1 MINYSE
7 DKDRQY
13 HVQLEEGDVGRYV
26 ILTGDPKRCQK
37 IAEHFEGALPVADS
51 REFTTYTGYL
61 EGEKVSVTS
70 TGIGGPSAAIALEEL
85 ANVGADTFI
94 RVGTSGGMQLEVK
107 SGDLVIATG
116 AVRMEG
122 TSKEYAPVEFPAVS
136 DFHITNALVE
146 AAENGKEAAEV
157 FAALLKGEVVE
168 KSNLLL
174 VAPKCLQNRV
184 LDMIQEEIV

>member
-37 IAEHFEGALPVADS
+37 IAEHFEDALPVADS

-70 TGIGGPSAAIALEEL
+70 VCGNRTGRTGKCRSRYIYPGG
-85 ANVGADTFI
+85 NKW
-94 RVGTSGGMQLEVK
+94 RY
-107 SGDLVIATG
+107 
-116 AVRMEG
+116 AVR
-122 TSKEYAPVEFPAVS
+122 
-136 DFHITNALVE
+136 
-146 AAENGKEAAEV
+146 GK
-157 FAALLKGEVVE
+157 KW
-168 KSNLLL
+168 
-174 VAPKCLQNRV
+174 
-184 LDMIQEEIV
+184 

>member
-37 IAEHFEGALPVADS
+37 IAEHFEDALPVADS

-70 TGIGGPSAAIALEEL
+70 TGNRTGRTGKCRSRYIYPGG
-85 ANVGADTFI
+85 NKW
-94 RVGTSGGMQLEVK
+94 RY
-107 SGDLVIATG
+107 
-116 AVRMEG
+116 AVR
-122 TSKEYAPVEFPAVS
+122 
-136 DFHITNALVE
+136 
-146 AAENGKEAAEV
+146 
-157 FAALLKGEVVE
+157 GE
-168 KSNLLL
+168 KW
-174 VAPKCLQNRV
+174 
-184 LDMIQEEIV
+184 

>member
-70 TGIGGPSAAIALEEL
+70 TGIGGTGKCRSRYIYP
-85 ANVGADTFI
+85 
-94 RVGTSGGMQLEVK
+94 GGNK
-107 SGDLVIATG
+107 WRY
-116 AVRMEG
+116 AVR
-122 TSKEYAPVEFPAVS
+122 
-136 DFHITNALVE
+136 
-146 AAENGKEAAEV
+146 GK
-157 FAALLKGEVVE
+157 KW
-168 KSNLLL
+168 
-174 VAPKCLQNRV
+174 
-184 LDMIQEEIV
+184 